1 MRLSISLAYGRFA
14 AFAGSSGVRAESLGL
29 LRIVLFLPG
38 GSPPMTCGV
47 CQDWPLNP
55 SISIGA
61 SSGAEETES
70 SPCQAVLAAT
80 SVATLLVLPSLPPLK
95 AVRTQGAPKVVR
107 AGRPCG
113 SDTSTHAAG

>member
-55 SISIGA
+55 SISIVA

-70 SPCQAVLAAT
+70 SPCQGVVGAA
-80 SVATLLVLPSLPPLK
+80 SVATLLVLACLPRLEV
-95 AVRTQGAPKVVR
+95 VRTEGAAKVVS
-107 AGRPCG
+107 G
-113 SDTSTHAAG
+113 